1 MTKRN
6 LTIQD
11 LHRFEIASNP
21 VLSPNGDKVIYEKRI
36 TDEKE
41 NGYNTQLVMADTA
54 GGSIRPLTHSGTKN
68 HSALWSPDGKF
79 VAFVSDR
86 SFGSQLWILPMEGGE
101 ARQVTRLRYGISRP
115 RWSPDGR
122 TVYALT
128 SVTEDGAVETFAQD
142 MTSKDAKEEM
152 ERLDKEWAE
161 GPKRVTRL
169 SYRHDGGGM
178 WRGRYEQ
185 LIAINVETGEVRQ
198 LTHGNYD
205 VHSFDLSPD
214 GAYIAFISNRSEN
227 PDSHWWI
234 ADVYRISTTL
244 ADGVKMELLA
254 QGVSAGLVSY
264 SPDGKRIAM
273 LAEGE
278 AQEKYKSA
286 AHLHLFTISSA
297 GGELRHLSKDFPDT
311 LDDTNLTDV
320 GGDGRAVPPAWSKD
334 GRYLYVLSTR
344 EGRCEIVRFETESGS
359 NEAGVVAGGD
369 RDIYGF
375 AFDGV
380 DKFVLSY
387 ATATVPSV
395 LATITITGIEPRLRE
410 FRSVTAP
417 MVEAPVPIFP
427 ADEVRL
433 DDCNL
438 KWLSEVNVVEPEAFY
453 YTSQDGW
460 RAQGWVMR
468 PANFEE
474 GKKYPVILEIHGG
487 PQLNYGYSMFHEMQ
501 WLAAQ
506 GYAIVYTNPRG
517 GMSYGQEFVNAIRGH
532 YGEGDA
538 ADVLNGLDAALGHFE
553 FLDGERVAVTGG
565 SYGGFMTNWL
575 VGHTD
580 QFFAAVSQ
588 RSISNWISFY
598 GVSDIGPLFVEDQH
612 GLNPM
617 QDMEALWKISPLAY
631 AENVKT
637 PLLLIHSEND
647 LRCPI
652 EQAEQFYTCI
662 KRLGGEV
669 ELFRVPN
676 ASHGLS
682 RNGKPKLRVDRLN
695 AILDF
700 ISGHLA
706 Q

>member
-1 MTKRN
+1 M
-6 LTIQD
+6 TIQD

-21 VLSPNGDKVIYEKRI
+21 VLSPDGERVIYERRV

-41 NGYNTQLVMADTA
+41 NGYNTQLFMAHTA
-54 GGSIRPLTHSGTKN
+54 DGTGRPLTHVGTRN
-68 HSALWSPDGKF
+68 QQAAWSADGKH

-122 TVYALT
+122 MVYGLT
-128 SVTEDGAVETFAQD
+128 SVIENGGIETFAEG
-142 MTSKDAKEEM
+142 MTDKEAKEET

-169 SYRHDGGGM
+169 SYKHDGEGL
-178 WRGRYEQ
+178 WRGRYQQ
-185 LIAINVETGEVRQ
+185 LVVVNVKTGEIHQ

-205 VHSFDLSPD
+205 VHAFDVSPD
-214 GAYIAFISNRSEN
+214 GAHIAFVSNRSAD
-227 PDSHWWI
+227 PDTHWWV
-234 ADVYRISTTL
+234 ADVYRIPTTL
-244 ADGVKMELLA
+244 ADGVKVETLA
-254 QGVSAGLVSY
+254 QDVSAQSISY
-264 SPDGKRIAM
+264 SPDGKQIAIV
-273 LAEGE
+273 AEGE
-278 AQEKYKSA
+278 ARKNYKSA
-286 AHLHLFTISSA
+286 AHLHLFTIPA
-297 GGELRHLSKDFPDT
+297 IGGELRHLSKDFPDP

-320 GGDGRAVPPAWSKD
+320 GGDGRMVPPAWSRD
-334 GRYLYVLSTR
+334 GQYVYVLSTR
-344 EGRCEIVRFETESGS
+344 EGRSEVVRFDAVSG
-359 NEAGVVAGGD
+359 ADKPGVVAGGD

-380 DKFVLSY
+380 DKFILSY
-387 ATATVPSV
+387 GTATVPSV
-395 LATITITGIEPRLRE
+395 IAAVTIAGVEPRSRD
-410 FRSVTAP
+410 FRSVTSP
-417 MVEAPVPIFP
+417 MTETRVANFP
-427 ADEVRL
+427 AEERRL
-433 DDCNL
+433 DDCNP
-438 KWLSEVNVVEPEAFY
+438 WLSEVNVVEPEAFY

-460 RAQGWVMR
+460 RAQGFVIR
-468 PANFEE
+468 PADFEA
-474 GKKYPVILEIHGG
+474 GKTYPVILEIHGG

-517 GMSYGQEFVNAIRGH
+517 GMSYGQAFANAIRGH

-538 ADVLNGLDAALGHFE
+538 ADVLNGLDAALGHYD

-612 GLNPM
+612 GGDAM
-617 QDMEALWKISPLAY
+617 HDVEALWKISPLAY
-631 AENVKT
+631 VENVTT

-652 EQAEQFYTCI
+652 EQSEQFYTCI
-662 KRLGGEV
+662 KRLGREV

-695 AILDF
+695 AMLDF
-700 ISGHLA
+700 INGHLP